1 MWGTIGIGLF
11 LLAHG
16 LIHVA
21 IYAPP
26 TAADAPF
33 DPGHSWLSSGARQA
47 RPLLLTFAYASA
59 AAFTVAGIA
68 LFAKQ
73 DWWRPAAIVGAALSL
88 LLLAL
93 FFNPW
98 ITVGVAINVT
108 VIFVLVQTDWPS
120 AGSLGW

>member
-1 MWGTIGIGLF
+1 MWWTIGIGLV
-11 LLAHG
+11 LLGHG

-33 DPGHSWLSSGARQA
+33 DAGHSWLASGARQA
-47 RPLLLTFAYASA
+47 RPLLLTLAYASA
-59 AAFTVAGIA
+59 ATLTVAGIG
-68 LFAKQ
+68 LFAQ
-73 DWWRPAAIVGAALSL
+73 QNWWQVAAIAGAALSL
-88 LLLAL
+88 LLLIL

-108 VIFVLVQTDWPS
+108 VIIVLVQTDWTS
-120 AGSLGW
+120 AGTLGW